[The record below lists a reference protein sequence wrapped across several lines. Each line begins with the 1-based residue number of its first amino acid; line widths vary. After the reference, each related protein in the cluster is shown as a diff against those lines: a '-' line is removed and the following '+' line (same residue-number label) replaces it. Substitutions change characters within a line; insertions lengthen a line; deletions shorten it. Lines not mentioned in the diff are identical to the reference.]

1 MTGVLFAAIVLVAA
15 GVWVA
20 RGVRARAARARSR
33 SGPGSSLE
41 TAIPIRSFED
51 IDAMV
56 TTRRCHCGRRV
67 RPTGEGTREAGARR
81 YRFARL
87 ACDECEEET
96 MLHFDVTDLLH

>member
-1 MTGVLFAAIVLVAA
+1 MTGLVFAAIIVVAA
-15 GVWVA
+15 GMWIA

-41 TAIPIRSFED
+41 TAIAVRSFDE
-51 IDAMV
+51 IDAAV
-56 TTRRCHCGRRV
+56 RARRCHCGARLRT
-67 RPTGEGTREAGARR
+67 TGEGARQAGDHR

-96 MLHFDVTDLLH
+96 VLYFDVSDVLH